1 MSLKK
6 KLLTFLLSII
16 MLAVGSGLVYGI
28 GIYKDVLTGS
38 LNAED
43 LRIKEGLDGD
53 VVNIAV
59 FGVDGRDGVD
69 GDRSDTI
76 MIVSVN
82 FSTSTVR
89 VTSVMRDMMVMIPG
103 NEERYDTYEKINAA
117 YEYGGPELAVKTLN
131 HNFDLNIKNY
141 ATVNFDALVHV
152 VEAVG
157 GVDVNIENENV
168 LEWLNK
174 YIDDSNAHVNRHDPH
189 VEAIGPQH
197 LSGSQALAYSRI
209 RFSDDDYKRTERQRE
224 VVGQILKKSFE
235 LDLMTGISLMSRIY
249 PYVETSMTLQEITSY
264 AKLFMNGGDKSMES
278 YRVPDDNHVADGY
291 LDGISFVFPNNLE
304 ESAIAL
310 HRFIYGA
317 QTDYQPSPT
326 VKEISDHIAYVSGFA
341 GTGSG
346 MPAVPG
352 GSTSDQT
359 ETVNPSVTP
368 IEETQPEAVYPD
380 NHPIDL
386 TPQPEENYPVYQP
399 TEDTTPVP
407 TDVEEPLPTPEL

>member
-6 KLLTFLLSII
+6 KFLTFLLSIM
-16 MLAVGSGLVYGI
+16 MLVVGSGLVYGVT
-28 GIYKDVLTGS
+28 IYNDVLTGS
-38 LNAED
+38 LSAQD
-43 LRIKEGLDGD
+43 LHIKEGLDGY
-53 VVNIAV
+53 VANIAV

-76 MIVSVN
+76 MIVSIN
-82 FSTSTVR
+82 FNTSTVR
-89 VTSVMRDMMVMIPG
+89 ITSVMRDMMAMIPG
-103 NEERYDTYEKINAA
+103 DNQRNDSYEKINAA

-131 HNFDLNIKNY
+131 QNFDLNIKNY
-141 ATVNFDALVHV
+141 ATINFDALVHV

-174 YIDDSNAHVNRHDPH
+174 YIDDTNAHVNRHDPH
-189 VEAIGPQH
+189 IESIGPQH

-209 RFSDDDYKRTERQRE
+209 RFSDDDYKRTARQRE

-264 AKLFMNGGDKSMES
+264 AKLFMNGQDKSMES
-278 YRVPDDNHVADGY
+278 YRVPDDGHVSDGY
-291 LDGISFVFPNNLE
+291 IDGVSYVFPNSLE

-317 QTDYQPSPT
+317 QTDYQPSET
-326 VKEISDHIAYVSGFA
+326 VKEISDYIARVSGYT
-341 GTGSG
+341 GTGTAMPVLPG
-346 MPAVPG
+346 MLPPEQTQTTEAPSEVVEEAQPYEPE
-352 GSTSDQT
+352 TSYEPT
-359 ETVNPSVTP
+359 EYTP
-368 IEETQPEAVYPD
+368 EPTQ
-380 NHPIDL
+380 IDP
-386 TPQPEENYPVYQP
+386 TPQP
-399 TEDTTPVP
+399 TEY
-407 TDVEEPLPTPEL
+407 EEPVVTPSPILEE